1 MGPEWQSRGSPSRVP
16 QRPPCLVLGPDGQS
30 LAVATAA
37 ASPDSPDEQ
46 HSRRLLSP
54 VNQKQSIMYTAYLD
68 ADDLA
73 MMDGIESARPLDFV
87 APVLKRSSTTPSVR
101 VASPNLRRLASNP
114 LSRVSRAL
122 ELEDTAKTQP
132 SCMRIT

>member
-1 MGPEWQSRGSPSRVP
+1 MGAERQSGGSPLRVP

-37 ASPDSPDEQ
+37 ASPVSLDQE
-46 HSRRLLSP
+46 HSRQFHSP

-68 ADDLA
+68 IDDLA
-73 MMDGIESARPLDFV
+73 MMDGTESTRPVDFV
-87 APVLKRSSTTPSVR
+87 APVLKRSLTTPSAR
-101 VASPNLRRLASNP
+101 SASPNLRGLASKS

-122 ELEDTAKTQP
+122 ELEDTAKT
-132 SCMRIT
+132 